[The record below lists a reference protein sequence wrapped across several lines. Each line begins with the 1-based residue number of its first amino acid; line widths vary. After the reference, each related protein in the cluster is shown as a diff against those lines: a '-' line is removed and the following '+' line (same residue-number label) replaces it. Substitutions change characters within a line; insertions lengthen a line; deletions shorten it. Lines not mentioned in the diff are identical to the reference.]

1 MTKPIRAFCDELEEE
16 SQALLMISIA
26 FLPEGRCPANI
37 CAPRAIS
44 GLFFPSAALSCIL
57 SCNITWDPADCR
69 CGSHRLKVGV
79 WI

>member
-44 GLFFPSAALSCIL
+44 GLFFP
-57 SCNITWDPADCR
+57 P
-69 CGSHRLKVGV
+69 
-79 WI
+79 